1 MRYRF
6 EEALPLHN
14 NPASVTDAAMS
25 QERLRFK
32 PPAKHLFVCEI
43 VPTQAVKIGRPISS
57 S

>member
-25 QERLRFK
+25 QEPVK
-32 PPAKHLFVCEI
+32 V
-43 VPTQAVKIGRPISS
+43 QAPR
-57 S
+57 